1 MPCKS
6 FYYDAL
12 EYNFDHYHW
21 NKFGIG
27 EKSINPVRNGKLG
40 EVLGKVGMQHSG
52 CIEWSFGH
60 KGEEGHRLKKPAG
73 IATYAYGEFL
83 VVDRKVETINVFDGG
98 GEFISKFNPQVCDT
112 VTYH

>member
-1 MPCKS
+1 M
-6 FYYDAL
+6 
-12 EYNFDHYHW
+12 
-21 NKFGIG
+21 
-27 EKSINPVRNGKLG
+27 RNGKLG
-40 EVLGKVGMQHSG
+40 EVLGKLGMEHC

-60 KGEEGHRLKKPAG
+60 NGEEGHRLKKPG
-73 IATYAYGEFL
+73 GSTYAYGEFL